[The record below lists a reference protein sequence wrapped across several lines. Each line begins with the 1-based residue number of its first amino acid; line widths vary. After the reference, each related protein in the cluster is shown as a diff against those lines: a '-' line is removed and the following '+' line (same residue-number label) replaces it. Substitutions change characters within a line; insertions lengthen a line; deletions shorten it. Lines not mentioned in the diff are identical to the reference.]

1 MLIILFLNKIGRHS
15 RIVLRIGFVEG
26 NKYVDK
32 QFCVS
37 RIDLPIPGAEQMTL
51 GLTFAEFVEFERKP
65 LVRSD
70 HPLTLAEAA
79 EHIRRR
85 GYDCRPQSLCLLVEG
100 KLIEPADCLWTKE
113 KIEAACDFF
122 ETQRFFTPYVEMC
135 RVLGCRYRTFL
146 KALRDAAKCESHKY
160 GVRVLEDDQLF
171 VMHRIPA
178 RDGNEAIVSFT
189 L

>member
-1 MLIILFLNKIGRHS
+1 
-15 RIVLRIGFVEG
+15 
-26 NKYVDK
+26 
-32 QFCVS
+32 
-37 RIDLPIPGAEQMTL
+37 MTL

-135 RVLGCRYRTFL
+135 RVLGCRYRSFL